1 MVSLK
6 SFSLFSSLS
15 DAQDEKFSSLCNV
28 SEHGEHELI
37 VDFMDESHDV
47 RFIVSGRVRVI
58 LRFST
63 GQEAILGEFG
73 DGQFFGEQA
82 AIDGQA
88 RSANVTAMVST
99 RLMSMSRNVLLDIM
113 HEVPEV
119 AIDLL
124 KVLSAR
130 IRDLN
135 MRVAERS
142 FLKAKYRL
150 YSELLRLSRPR
161 LGHEGQRIISPPP
174 VQQALAERIGCSRE
188 AVSREMA
195 SLARAN
201 IVERARGGVVLR
213 DVDELSLRISAGWD
227 DGP

>member
-6 SFSLFSSLS
+6 SFALFQSLS
-15 DAQDEKFSSLCNV
+15 DAQDKKWSSQCNIA
-28 SEHGEHELI
+28 EYRQHEL
-37 VDFMDESHDV
+37 VLDFLDESHDV
-47 RFIVSGRVRVI
+47 RFIISGRVRVI
-58 LRFST
+58 LRFAT
-63 GQEAILGEFG
+63 GQEAIMGEFS

-88 RSANVTAMVST
+88 RSANITAMVT
-99 RLMSMSRNVLLDIM
+99 TKLLS
-113 HEVPEV
+113 VPRPVFLNILRDAPDVTIE
-119 AIDLL
+119 LL
-124 KVLSAR
+124 KILSAR

-135 MRVAERS
+135 IRVAERS

-161 LGHEGQRIISPPP
+161 LGHDGERIISPPP

-195 SLARAN
+195 SLDRAG
-201 IVERARGGVVLR
+201 VVKRARGGVVLK
-213 DVDELSLRISAGWD
+213 DVDELSRRISAGWND
-227 DGP
+227 SN

>member
-6 SFSLFSSLS
+6 TFSLFSSLS
-15 DAQDEKFSSLCNV
+15 DAQDQKWSSLCNFT
-28 SEHGEHELI
+28 EHGEHELI
-37 VDFMDESHDV
+37 VDFLDESHDV
-47 RFIVSGRVRVI
+47 RFIISGRARVI
-58 LRFST
+58 LRFAT

-73 DGQFFGEQA
+73 DGDFFGEQA

-88 RSANVTAMVST
+88 RSANITAMVST
-99 RLMSMSRNVLLDIM
+99 KLLSVPRNVFIDIM
-113 HEVPEV
+113 RDAPEV
-119 AIDLL
+119 AIELL
-124 KVLSAR
+124 KILSAR

-161 LGHEGQRIISPPP
+161 MGHQGQRIVSPPP

-195 SLARAN
+195 SLDRAGV
-201 IVERARGGVVLR
+201 IERARGGVVLK
-213 DVDELSLRISAGWD
+213 DVQELSRRISAGWND
-227 DGP
+227 TA